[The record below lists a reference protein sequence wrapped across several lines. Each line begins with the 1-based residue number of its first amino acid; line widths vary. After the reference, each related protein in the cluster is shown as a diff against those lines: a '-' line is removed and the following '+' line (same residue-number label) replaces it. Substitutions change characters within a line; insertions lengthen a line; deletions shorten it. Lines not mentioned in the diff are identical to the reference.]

1 MKIKD
6 YKENIKLLLDTK
18 DNKTIANGLAKMI
31 KYVEQSYNIP
41 KDKKLYFLFGNSKK
55 LDWDL
60 YCKTDG
66 GEFDYCDIAEL
77 YTSENAEQVA
87 AFYLLYVVMLNEFH
101 DAVERHLMSA
111 PTDTETVAPTDTA
124 PQPLEIPDVLKSE
137 KAQRIFTAFQQTNVK
152 VKGKSEPKPIVICY
166 NDHWEFA
173 TKSLAAYI
181 AETLQK
187 ELSETNMFAIIERV
201 AGYKPRSLQNLLT
214 DNRLPN
220 GCREVDK
227 IINSIK

>member
-6 YKENIKLLLDTK
+6 YKEDIKLLLDTK

-41 KDKKLYFLFGNSKK
+41 KDKKLDFLFGNSKK

-87 AFYLLYVVMLNEFH
+87 AFYLLYGVMLNEFH

-124 PQPLEIPDVLKSE
+124 PQQSFPPVFLTKGGRLTLAEMIKAGYVTFENLVLKWNGKKNELAYFAKQMGQRYNFENCWSVFE
-137 KAQRIFTAFQQTNVK
+137 KGFSVRRLQ
-152 VKGKSEPKPIVICY
+152 
-166 NDHWEFA
+166 
-173 TKSLAAYI
+173 AAYNSTKDPKN
-181 AETLQK
+181 A
-187 ELSETNMFAIIERV
+187 FPDIE
-201 AGYKPRSLQNLLT
+201 
-214 DNRLPN
+214 
-220 GCREVDK
+220 K
-227 IINSIK
+227 IIRMYDSMT